1 MSLRHIGTGVK
12 LGEGTR
18 IWHLTYIGDHTE
30 IGDLTSVGSLT
41 HIDHHVKIGD
51 QCRIQG
57 MVYIPPETSIGD
69 NVFIG
74 PGVVFTNDPYPP
86 SGHLE
91 GVKVESGAVICASA
105 VIKSG
110 VTIGKA
116 SVIGM
121 GAVVTC
127 DVEPETVVYGN
138 PARHQYS
145 LEEYEERRD
154 QWIRD
159 SDKPQS

>member
-30 IGDLTSVGSLT
+30 IGTLTSVGSLT

-51 QCRIQG
+51 KCRIQG
-57 MVYIPPETSIGD
+57 MVYIPPETTIGD
-69 NVFIG
+69 QVFIG

-105 VIKSG
+105 VIKAG
-110 VTIGKA
+110 VTIGEG

-121 GAVVTC
+121 GAVVTK
-127 DVEPETVVYGN
+127 DVEPETVVHGH
-138 PARHQYS
+138 PARYQYS
-145 LEEYEERRD
+145 IEEYEKRRD
-154 QWIRD
+154 QWIKD
-159 SDKPQS
+159 SGKPRS

>member
-1 MSLRHIGTGVK
+1 MSLRHIGTDVK

-18 IWHLTYIGDHTE
+18 IWHLTYIGDYTE
-30 IGDLTSVGSLT
+30 IGTLTSVGSLT

-57 MVYIPPETSIGD
+57 MVYIPPETIIED
-69 NVFIG
+69 HVFIG

-86 SGHLE
+86 SGHLQ
-91 GVKVESGAVICASA
+91 GVKVESNAVICASA

-121 GAVVTC
+121 GAVVTH

-138 PARHQYS
+138 PAKHHYS
-145 LEEYEERRD
+145 LQEYEKRRD

-159 SDKPQS
+159 NDKRRS

>member
-1 MSLRHIGTGVK
+1 MSLKHLGAGVK

-18 IWHLTYIGDHTE
+18 IWHLTYIGDYSE
-30 IGDLTSVGSLT
+30 IGDLTSIGSLT

-51 QCRIQG
+51 HCKIQG
-57 MVYIPPETSIGD
+57 MVYIPPETIIGD
-69 NVFIG
+69 RVFIG

-86 SGHLE
+86 SGHLV
-91 GVKVESGAVICASA
+91 GVNVGSDVVICASA
-105 VIKSG
+105 VIKAG
-110 VTIGKA
+110 VKIGKS

-121 GAVVTC
+121 GAVVTH

-138 PARHQYS
+138 PANYQYS
-145 LEEYEERRD
+145 LEEYQKRRT

-159 SDKPQS
+159 NDKQRS